1 MSFSILG
8 TGSAFG
14 SRVITNGDFEKMLDT
29 SDEWIRTRT
38 GIRERHTLAEGES
51 LTQLAC
57 KAASG
62 ALEMAGLTPQDLDYI
77 ICATVTADYKTP
89 AQACVIQ
96 KELGATC
103 PAFDINAGCSGFV
116 YALNVANGFFA
127 VNPDI
132 KVLVI
137 GADAITHFHVRTE
150 MVHGQQ
156 VEVEAFVLHMVGV
169 FNQMPEQEEGC
180 LVCDVPSDVV
190 VGGIVPLAVQGL
202 EHAANLIVPPLG
214 KVIAVEI
221 FKIHEISVLLV
232 GERATPYPV
241 INIPQ
246 QADADLVLKVE
257 LPPFILAGTAE
268 HAPDASLP
276 IKSESGKT
284 RTKVHLAPPIHVII
298 KARRP
303 AKTDMRSETDVSFL
317 HRP

>member
-137 GADAITHFHVRTE
+137 GADAITRLMDWNDRST
-150 MVHGQQ
+150 
-156 VEVEAFVLHMVGV
+156 AVLFGDAS
-169 FNQMPEQEEGC
+169 GA
-180 LVCDVPSDVV
+180 VV
-190 VGGIVPLAVQGL
+190 
-202 EHAANLIVPPLG
+202 LG
-214 KVIAVEI
+214 K
-221 FKIHEISVLLV
+221 
-232 GERATPYPV
+232 G
-241 INIPQ
+241 NG
-246 QADADLVLKVE
+246 LKA
-257 LPPFILAGTAE
+257 LT
-268 HAPDASLP
+268 
-276 IKSESGKT
+276 
-284 RTKVHLAPPIHVII
+284 I
-298 KARRP
+298 KA
-303 AKTDMRSETDVSFL
+303 KGNTDYLYCINEKDEYVHMAGQKVFQFAVSSMVRDIKKVVKDAGITVDDVDHILL
-317 HRP
+317 HQVQIL

>member
-14 SRVITNGDFEKMLDT
+14 SRVITNGDFENMLDT

-137 GADAITHFHVRTE
+137 GADAITRLMDWNDRSTAVLFGDASGAVVLGKGNGLKALTIKAKGNTDYLYCINEKDEYVHMAGQKVFQFAVSSMVRDIKKVVKDAGITFDDVDHILLHQANMRIIDFGIEKLGIPPEKFPVNIYKTGNTSAASIPALLDETVRSGAFKKGE
-150 MVHGQQ
+150 MV
-156 VEVEAFVLHMVGV
+156 VMSAFGAGLTSGA
-169 FNQMPEQEEGC
+169 
-180 LVCDVPSDVV
+180 
-190 VGGIVPLAVQGL
+190 AVI
-202 EHAANLIVPPLG
+202 EW
-214 KVIAVEI
+214 EI
-221 FKIHEISVLLV
+221 
-232 GERATPYPV
+232 
-241 INIPQ
+241 
-246 QADADLVLKVE
+246 
-257 LPPFILAGTAE
+257 
-268 HAPDASLP
+268 
-276 IKSESGKT
+276 
-284 RTKVHLAPPIHVII
+284 
-298 KARRP
+298 
-303 AKTDMRSETDVSFL
+303 
-317 HRP
+317 